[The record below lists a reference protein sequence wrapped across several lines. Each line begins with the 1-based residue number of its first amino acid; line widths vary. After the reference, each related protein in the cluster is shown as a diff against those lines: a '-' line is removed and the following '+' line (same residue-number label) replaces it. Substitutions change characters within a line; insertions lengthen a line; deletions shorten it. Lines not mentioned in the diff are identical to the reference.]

1 MAHKVRLFNRH
12 WHLPKSRPIRIGLGI
27 VLIAGGLLGF
37 LPVLGFWMLPLGLL
51 VLSVDIPIVRRWRRQ
66 VTLWWYRDKTE
77 PEPTSS
83 QGTPPS
89 SVRVPGLRRW
99 IKRHSGRRGLAG

>member
-12 WHLPKSRPIRIGLGI
+12 WRLPKSKPIRIGLGI

-66 VTLWWYRDKTE
+66 VTVWWHRDKKAE
-77 PEPTSS
+77 PEAASPEE
-83 QGTPPS
+83 GTAAKQRS
-89 SVRVPGLRRW
+89 GVR
-99 IKRHSGRRGLAG
+99 S